1 LFRQAT
7 GLEVEMRLRR
17 SALDKAGI
25 TRKRRGKAFAYY
37 GPDGDLVTDED
48 LLQRIKELGI
58 PPAWKTVWISPYPNG
73 HIQAV
78 GTDAAGRRQYLYH
91 ASWQQERAEEKFDR
105 VLELSMRL
113 PDFRTSIARDL
124 ARGGLKR
131 ERVLALALR
140 LLDRGYFRAGGEQ
153 YAEEH
158 ESYGIATLLCEHVTV
173 RRDAVQF
180 DYPAKSG
187 VRRTVNVD
195 DAEVVRAVRALMRRT
210 ERTERLLVCRSI
222 SGWVDVRADDLN
234 ARFKELVGDDYTVKD
249 LRTWHGTVLA
259 AAAFADADPAVSQRV
274 AKRVETAVMREV
286 AEELGNTP
294 AVARGS
300 YVDPRIV
307 AGYEQGLTIAAAT
320 RRAERARGPEAAEEI
335 LEKATRM
342 LIRRVAKGVD
352 AAEPLALAKTA

>member
-1 LFRQAT
+1 
-7 GLEVEMRLRR
+7 MRLRR
-17 SALDKAGI
+17 SVLSKPGI
-25 TRKRRGKAFAYY
+25 ARKRRGKGFAYY
-37 GPDGDLVTDED
+37 GPDGELLEDEGT
-48 LLQRIKELGI
+48 LQRIRELVI
-58 PPAWKTVWISPYPNG
+58 PPAWKKVWISPHPNG

-91 ASWQQERAEEKFDR
+91 TAWQEERAEEKFDR
-105 VLELSMRL
+105 VLELSTLL
-113 PDFRTSIARDL
+113 PAWRAGTAADL
-124 ARGGLKR
+124 AGRSLTR

-153 YAEEH
+153 YADEH

-173 RRDAVQF
+173 RRDAVEF

-187 VRRTVNVD
+187 VRRTLEVE

-210 ERTERLLVCRSI
+210 ERTERLLACRSA
-222 SGWVDVRADDLN
+222 SGWVDVRAEDLN
-234 ARFKELVGDDYTVKD
+234 ARFKELVGDEYTVKD

-259 AAAFADADPAVSQRV
+259 AAAFADADPAVSQRL
-274 AKRVETAVMREV
+274 AKRVEAAVMREV

-300 YVDPRIV
+300 YVDPRVVTGYRQGQTIV
-307 AGYEQGLTIAAAT
+307 AAA
-320 RRAERARGPEAAEEI
+320 RRAERTRRPEAGQEI

-342 LIRRVAKGVD
+342 LIRRVAKGDSASGLSVLPKS
-352 AAEPLALAKTA
+352 A